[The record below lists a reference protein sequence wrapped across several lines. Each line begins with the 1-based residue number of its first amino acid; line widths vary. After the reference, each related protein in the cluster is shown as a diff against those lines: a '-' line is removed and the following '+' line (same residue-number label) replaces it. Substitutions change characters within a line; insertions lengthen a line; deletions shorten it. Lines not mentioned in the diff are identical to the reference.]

1 MQLKLKEFF
10 YIPNLLSI
18 SRIFIVIPIF
28 YLIRLNTPEGN
39 WWLLL
44 IALIGSATDI
54 LDGYLSRKMNLVT
67 DLGIILDP
75 LADKIGMA
83 VVFIALIMYRNFPIP
98 LLVLL
103 LYRDLMI
110 VLAGTIVLK
119 EEGKPM
125 MANVWGKANTAIF
138 ALLALL
144 FMMNVQG
151 IVTTVFIYLAYLSLL
166 ASSIAYA
173 IRGLNVL
180 LPSPR
185 NRIFIWV
192 AFFLLTVFVV
202 YNLRHFPFIN

>member
-1 MQLKLKEFF
+1 MQVKFKEFF
-10 YIPNLLSI
+10 YVPNLLSI

-28 YLIRLNTPEGN
+28 FLIRLNTPEGN

-44 IALIGSATDI
+44 IAVIGAATDI
-54 LDGYLSRKMNLVT
+54 LDGYISRRMNLVT
-67 DLGIILDP
+67 ELGIILDP

-83 VVFIALIMYRNFPIP
+83 VVFIGLILYRNFPIP
-98 LLVLL
+98 LLGLL

-110 VLAGTIVLK
+110 VLAGAIVLK

-151 IVTTVFIYLAYLSLL
+151 IVITVFIYIAYLSLL

-185 NRIFIWV
+185 NRMLIWII
-192 AFFLLTVFVV
+192 FFLLTVFVI
-202 YNLRHFPFIN
+202 YNLRHFPFIL

>member
-1 MQLKLKEFF
+1 MKIQLKEFF
-10 YIPNLLSI
+10 YAPNLLSI

-28 YLIRLNTPEGN
+28 YLIRLNTAEGN
-39 WWLLL
+39 VWLLV
-44 IALIGSATDI
+44 IALIGAATDI
-54 LDGYLSRKMNLVT
+54 LDGYVSRKMNLVT
-67 DLGIILDP
+67 DLGIVLDP

-83 VVFIALIMYRNFPIP
+83 VVFIGLILYRHFPIP
-98 LLVLL
+98 LLALL

-110 VLAGTIVLK
+110 VLAGAIVLK

-138 ALLALL
+138 AILALL

-151 IVTTVFIYLAYLSLL
+151 IVISAFIYLAYLSLV

-185 NRIFIWV
+185 NRALIWM
-192 AFFLLTVFVV
+192 AFFVLTLIVI
-202 YNLRHFPFIN
+202 YNLRHFPFFM